1 MSAASTHP
9 PLEHASHHGLLY
21 RYSTA
26 LAGYAPLRLSLAL
39 GLLILVG
46 VTEGIGLLLLVP
58 LLQLVGS
65 GQENTVPGGV
75 TGMAQQVFAWFDL
88 RPTLPVMLGLYMGLV
103 SGRAVLVRWR
113 TILLME
119 IRLGFVDHLRN
130 RLYSAI
136 CRANWLF
143 LVSRRNSDF
152 THVLTADI
160 NRIGEGTYFFLEL
173 IVAGLMAAVHI
184 LIAFKLSA
192 VMAALALAT
201 GICLLLLLWPQ
212 VLRARTLGASL
223 TEAEKQ
229 VFGTV
234 SQFLDGIK
242 LAKSYGVEA
251 RHYRAFTEAIT
262 GLRLQ
267 ILAFTRSDA
276 TARLIFQV
284 GAAFALSGL
293 LYLATTV
300 LQLPAAELLVLIL
313 IFVRLLPILSQLQ
326 QDYQYF
332 VHMLPAFAMAMRLE
346 ERCRAAAEPVTL
358 QAGESLLLRQE
369 IRLQNVHFRY
379 DKQDGRDILIGVD
392 LCIPAQRTT
401 ALVGSSGAG
410 KSTLADL
417 LMGLLLPDT
426 GRILVDGE
434 PLLANRIPAW
444 RRAVSYVPQETFLL
458 HDTVRAN
465 LLWSRPDAADESL
478 WKVLRLAAADEFVA
492 RLPQGLDTVVGER
505 GIRLSG
511 GERQRIALARAL
523 LRRPSLLLLDEATS
537 ALDTEHE
544 RRIQQAIEQ
553 LHGKLTIVLIAHR
566 LSTARQADL
575 IAVID
580 AGKVME
586 TGNWE
591 SLSQRQAGRFRA
603 LLKAATERIEV

>member
-1 MSAASTHP
+1 MSEAGVIP
-9 PLEHASHHGLLY
+9 PPEQVSHHGLLY
-21 RYSTA
+21 GYSTA
-26 LAGYAPLRLSLAL
+26 LAGYAPLRLGLAL
-39 GLLILVG
+39 GLLLLVSI
-46 VTEGIGLLLLVP
+46 TEGIGLLLLVP

-65 GQENTVPGGV
+65 NQENTITGGATDMV
-75 TGMAQQVFAWFDL
+75 RQAFVWFDL
-88 RPTLPVMLGLYMGLV
+88 RLTLPVVLCLYVGLV
-103 SGRAVLVRWR
+103 SGRAILVRWR

-152 THVLTADI
+152 THVLTSDI

-184 LIAFKLSA
+184 LVAFNLSA
-192 VMAALALAT
+192 VMAGLALAT
-201 GICLLLLLWPQ
+201 GACLLLLLWPQ
-212 VLRARTLGASL
+212 VLRSRALGARL
-223 TEAEKQ
+223 TEAERQ

-251 RHYRAFTEAIT
+251 RHYRAFTEAIA

-267 ILAFTRSDA
+267 LLAFTRSDA

-313 IFVRLLPILSQLQ
+313 IFARLLPLLSQLQ

-332 VHMLPAFAMAMRLE
+332 VHMLPAFAVFMRLE
-346 ERCRAAAEPVTL
+346 ARCCAAAEPVTS
-358 QAGESLLLRQE
+358 QAEKPLLLNQE

-379 DKQDGRDILIGVD
+379 DKQDGSDILAGVD
-392 LCIPAQRTT
+392 LCIPARQTT
-401 ALVGSSGAG
+401 ALVGPSGAG

-434 PLLANRIPAW
+434 PLPANRIPAW
-444 RRAVSYVPQETFLL
+444 RRVVSYVPQESFLL

-465 LLWSRPDAADESL
+465 LLWSRPDAADEAL
-478 WKVLRLAAADEFVA
+478 WEVLQLAAADEFVT
-492 RLPQGLDTVVGER
+492 RLPQGLDTIVGER

-523 LRRPSLLLLDEATS
+523 LRQPSLLLLDEATS

-566 LSTARQADL
+566 LSTVRHADL
-575 IAVID
+575 IAVMD
-580 AGKVME
+580 AGKVAE

-591 SLSQRQAGRFRA
+591 SLSRLQAGRFQA
-603 LLKAATERIEV
+603 LLRAATERIEV

>member
-1 MSAASTHP
+1 MAERPPRHGSLYCYSAA
-9 PLEHASHHGLLY
+9 LV
-21 RYSTA
+21 
-26 LAGYAPLRLSLAL
+26 GYARWRLAIAL
-39 GLLILVG
+39 GLLLLVG

-58 LLQLVGS
+58 LLQLVGL
-65 GQENTVPGGV
+65 GQENSVTGGV
-75 TGMAQQVFAWFDL
+75 TGMAQHVFAWFDL
-88 RPTLPVMLGLYMGLV
+88 RLTLPVVLCLYMGLV
-103 SGRAVLVRWR
+103 GGRAVLVRWR

-173 IVAGLMAAVHI
+173 IVASLMAAVH
-184 LIAFKLSA
+184 LLVAFKLSA

-201 GICLLLLLWPQ
+201 GVCLLLLLWPQ

-223 TEAEKQ
+223 IEAEKQ

-267 ILAFTRSDA
+267 MLAFTRSDA

-284 GAAFALSGL
+284 GAALALSGL

-313 IFVRLLPILSQLQ
+313 IFARLLPILSQLQ

-332 VHMLPAFAMAMRLE
+332 VHMLPAFAVARRLE
-346 ERCRAAAEPVTL
+346 VRCRAAAEPVAP
-358 QAGESLLLRQE
+358 QAGEPLALSQE

-379 DKQDGRDILIGVD
+379 DKQDGRDILAGID

-401 ALVGSSGAG
+401 ALVGPSGAG

-417 LMGLLLPDT
+417 LTGLLLPDA

-444 RRAVSYVPQETFLL
+444 RHTVSYVPQETFLL

-465 LLWSRPDAADESL
+465 LLWSRPDASDEAL
-478 WKVLRLAAADEFVA
+478 WEVLRLAAADEFVA
-492 RLPQGLDTVVGER
+492 RLSQGLDTVVGER

-523 LRRPSLLLLDEATS
+523 LRRPALLLLDEATS

-553 LHGKLTIVLIAHR
+553 LRGKLTIVLIAHR
-566 LSTARQADL
+566 LSTVRQADL
-575 IAVID
+575 IAVMD
-580 AGKVME
+580 AGKVTE

-591 SLSQRQAGRFRA
+591 SLSQRQAGRFQA
-603 LLKAATERIEV
+603 LLKAATEGIEV

>member
-1 MSAASTHP
+1 MSTITMAERP
-9 PLEHASHHGLLY
+9 PRHGSLY
-21 RYSTA
+21 RYSAA
-26 LAGYAPLRLSLAL
+26 LVGYARWRLAIAL

-46 VTEGIGLLLLVP
+46 VTEGIGLLLLAP
-58 LLQLVGS
+58 LLQLVGL
-65 GQENTVPGGV
+65 GQENIVTGGV
-75 TGMAQQVFAWFDL
+75 IGMAQQVFAWFDL
-88 RPTLPVMLGLYMGLV
+88 RLTLPVVLCLYTGLV
-103 SGRAVLVRWR
+103 GGRAVLVRWR

-173 IVAGLMAAVHI
+173 LVAGLMAAVHI
-184 LIAFKLSA
+184 LVAFQLSA

-201 GICLLLLLWPQ
+201 GVCLLLLLWPQ

-223 TEAEKQ
+223 IEAEKQ

-251 RHYRAFTEAIT
+251 RHYRAFAEAIT

-267 ILAFTRSDA
+267 MLAFTRSDA

-332 VHMLPAFAMAMRLE
+332 VHMLPAFAVAMRLE
-346 ERCRAAAEPVTL
+346 ERCRAAAEPVTP

-379 DKQDGRDILIGVD
+379 DKQGRDILAGID

-417 LMGLLLPDT
+417 LMGLLLPDA

-465 LLWSRPDAADESL
+465 LLWSRPDATDEAL
-478 WKVLRLAAADEFVA
+478 WEVLRLAAADEFVA

-523 LRRPSLLLLDEATS
+523 LHRPSLLLLDEATS

-566 LSTARQADL
+566 LSTVRHADL

-586 TGNWE
+586 TGSWE
-591 SLSQRQAGRFRA
+591 SLSRRQAGRFRA
-603 LLKAATERIEV
+603 LLRAATERIEV